1 MSQQIKSFPCVFLC
15 VLFSL
20 AIHSVCYCKK
30 RSYDHLETHSDVSY
44 IPWFTGPLL
53 SPTPV
58 NMLPGHPAIEPSITI
73 GNNYGKYDSH
83 WRLNRETNEWF
94 INPFLDFQLGFTDR
108 MGLEILTSCISN
120 FKKGASATR
129 MQDTILLL
137 GFQIANDVKGRWIP
151 DIRIDLQETLPTGSY
166 QKLNP
171 ENCGT
176 DSTGQGAFQTG
187 PLLIIHKLFYPGN
200 HFLAL
205 KVSLSYLFPS
215 NVKVKGYNTYGGG
228 AQTNGIV
235 HPGQTLTTFFSAE
248 YSISQR
254 WGWGFDSLLTYQ
266 KKSTFSGRS
275 GRNTDNQ
282 PVSVDLPSSV
292 QISLAP
298 FLEYNFS
305 SRMGVLGGSWFT
317 IAGKNSLAFLS
328 GYFAFLYIF

>member
-1 MSQQIKSFPCVFLC
+1 MSRQIKNFSSVFFY
-15 VLFSL
+15 VLFFL
-20 AIHSVCYCKK
+20 TINSVCYCKK
-30 RSYDHLETHSDVSY
+30 RSYDHLENYPDIGY

-58 NMLPGHPAIEPSITI
+58 NMLPGHPVIEPSITI
-73 GNNYGKYDSH
+73 GSNYGEYDSH
-83 WRLNRETNEWF
+83 WRLNREANEWF

-108 MGLEILTSCISN
+108 VGLEILASFISN

-137 GFQIANDVKGRWIP
+137 GFQIANDIKGSWVP

-166 QKLNP
+166 QKLDP
-171 ENCGT
+171 KKFGT

-200 HFLAL
+200 HFLSL

-228 AQTNGIV
+228 TQTNGTI

-254 WGWGFDSLLTYQ
+254 WGWGFDALLTHQ

-275 GRNTDNQ
+275 GSNKYNQ
-282 PVSVDLPSSV
+282 TVSVGLPSST
-292 QISLAP
+292 QLSLAP
-298 FLEYNFS
+298 FIEYNFS

-317 IAGKNSLAFLS
+317 VAGRNSSAFLS
-328 GYFAFLYIF
+328 GYFAFLYVF